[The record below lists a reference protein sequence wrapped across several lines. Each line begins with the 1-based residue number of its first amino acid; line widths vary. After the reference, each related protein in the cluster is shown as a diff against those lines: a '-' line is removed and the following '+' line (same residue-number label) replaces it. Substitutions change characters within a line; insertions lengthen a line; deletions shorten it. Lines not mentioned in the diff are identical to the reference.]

1 MIKVF
6 SLIKE
11 NFQAQIDHGITLVSF
26 LTSECETCQKQLPI
40 LEELADEVRHQAT
53 LVQVDI
59 EQEGELASTYGV
71 TNTPTLMLFKDGYQV
86 ETLIG
91 FQNKENLKQ
100 AILRYSGMG
109 DTC

>member
-1 MIKVF
+1 MKVF
-6 SLIKE
+6 PLIKE
-11 NFQAQIDHGITLVSF
+11 NFQVQIDHGITLVGF
-26 LTSECETCQKQLPI
+26 FKSECETCQQQLPI
-40 LEELADEVRHQAT
+40 LEELADEVKHQAT

-71 TNTPTLMLFKDGYQV
+71 TNTPTFMLFKDGYQV
-86 ETLIG
+86 ETLHG

-100 AILRYSGMG
+100 TILRYSAIG

>member
-1 MIKVF
+1 M
-6 SLIKE
+6 
-11 NFQAQIDHGITLVSF
+11 
-26 LTSECETCQKQLPI
+26 

-59 EQEGELASTYGV
+59 EQEGELASAYGIM
-71 TNTPTLMLFKDGYQV
+71 NTPTFMLFKDGYQV
-86 ETLIG
+86 ETILG

-100 AILRYSGMG
+100 TILRYSGIG

>member
-1 MIKVF
+1 MKVF
-6 SLIKE
+6 SLIQE
-11 NFQAQIDHGITLVSF
+11 NFQAQIDHGLTLVCF
-26 LTSECETCQKQLPI
+26 IKSECETCQNQLYL

-53 LVQVDI
+53 LVQVDS
-59 EQEGELASTYGV
+59 EQEGVLASTYSV

-91 FQNKENLKQ
+91 FQTKDNLKQ
-100 AILRYSGMG
+100 TILRYSGIG

>member
-1 MIKVF
+1 MTNQLWQSPQLPFYTSGLFK
-6 SLIKE
+6 
-11 NFQAQIDHGITLVSF
+11 
-26 LTSECETCQKQLPI
+26 SECETCKQQLPI

-59 EQEGELASTYGV
+59 EQEGELASAYGIM
-71 TNTPTLMLFKDGYQV
+71 NTPTFMLFKDGYQV
-86 ETLIG
+86 ETILG

-100 AILRYSGMG
+100 TILRYSGIG

>member
-1 MIKVF
+1 MKVF